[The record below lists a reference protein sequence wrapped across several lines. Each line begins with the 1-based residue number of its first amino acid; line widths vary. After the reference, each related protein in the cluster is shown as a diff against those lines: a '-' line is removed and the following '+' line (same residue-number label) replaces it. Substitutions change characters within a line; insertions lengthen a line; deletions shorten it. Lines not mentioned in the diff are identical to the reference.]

1 MKVPPGSVQICQP
14 YKFKAL
20 RVQTKTRSK
29 ISMNIYAE
37 AFLTILR
44 ENQKEASG
52 VKEER
57 MMFFGETTKM
67 IRQDED
73 GGVTRQS
80 IDYRPAQRFAFGV

>member
-44 ENQKEASG
+44 ENQKEASEA
-52 VKEER
+52 KEER
-57 MMFFGETTKM
+57 MMFFRRNDKDDKARRGRGSHKA
-67 IRQDED
+67 
-73 GGVTRQS
+73 
-80 IDYRPAQRFAFGV
+80 IDRL